1 MTRPNQGRKKSKTD
15 SKRRGAKTSLRVT
28 TTLKLR
34 AVEILDLL
42 DERYPQA
49 STELDYSNHFEL
61 LIAVILSAQCTDVR
75 VNMVTP
81 ALFAAYPDPAS
92 LASSTSEEVE
102 PFIKTCGLFRSKARN
117 IIKCSTDLVSLH
129 GGAVPSTRR
138 ELEALAGVGRKTA
151 NVVLSNAFATDAIA
165 VDTHVFRLSHKM
177 GLSRAKSADAVERD
191 LMAILPQD
199 RWNKAHHTLI
209 WHGRRCCK
217 ARKPECPLCP
227 VADLCPGE
235 EPYPDDIIE
244 AMLKASNSVLGA

>member
-1 MTRPNQGRKKSKTD
+1 MARATQNKTRSKGSSRRKTS
-15 SKRRGAKTSLRVT
+15 KTSLRIT
-28 TTLKLR
+28 TALKGR

-81 ALFAAYPDPAS
+81 ALFATYPDSVS
-92 LASSTSEEVE
+92 LASATSEQVE

-117 IIKCSTDLVSLH
+117 IVKCASDLVSLH

-165 VDTHVFRLSHKM
+165 VDTHVFRLAHKM
-177 GLSRAKSADAVERD
+177 GLSRAKGADAVERD

-217 ARKPECPLCP
+217 ARRPECPLCP

-235 EPYPDDIIE
+235 ESYTEHIIE
-244 AMLKASNSVLGA
+244 AMLAAAPSEVGS

>member
-1 MTRPNQGRKKSKTD
+1 MARPHQSKKNSGSGAKRK
-15 SKRRGAKTSLRVT
+15 GLKTSLRVT
-28 TTLKLR
+28 TALKNR

-42 DERYPQA
+42 DERYPAA

-81 ALFAAYPDPAS
+81 ALFAAYPDPGS
-92 LASSTSEEVE
+92 LATATTMEVE
-102 PFIKTCGLFRSKARN
+102 PYIKTCGLFRSKARN
-117 IIKCSTDLVSLH
+117 IIKCSSDLVSLH

-165 VDTHVFRLSHKM
+165 VDTHVYRLARKM
-177 GLSRAKSADAVERD
+177 GLSRAKSADGVERD

-209 WHGRRCCK
+209 WHGRRCCN

-235 EPYPDDIIE
+235 ESYPDDIARTMLAASKSKVE
-244 AMLKASNSVLGA
+244 A